1 MSLDI
6 PQVNTRSMIS
16 KTKSCH
22 VYQQPLCVS
31 RKEPLAKNCV
41 LMTEKIEFIKNR
53 FIEVKER
60 VSERR
65 ERVKFRRV
73 KEGLLEK

>member
-1 MSLDI
+1 M
-6 PQVNTRSMIS
+6 
-16 KTKSCH
+16 
-22 VYQQPLCVS
+22 
-31 RKEPLAKNCV
+31 A
-41 LMTEKIEFIKNR
+41 EKIEFIKNR